1 MNMQFL
7 LFFVVVC
14 KCIVYQ
20 QIMTCCESHTTLF
33 LYQVWC
39 MSVLLVAF
47 LSYTNMHIPIVLAV
61 VHSKVIYKQSMGM
74 LLCCTN
80 FHACDF
86 C

>member
-61 VHSKVIYKQSMGM
+61 VHSKDYFNLQTNYGDVVM
-74 LLCCTN
+74 LYQFSCV
-80 FHACDF
+80 
-86 C
+86 